1 MNEDKFSISKDL
13 LRLMCFIL
21 PQFKPRYLSD
31 LHREL
36 NSNQIEET
44 IVYDA
49 FASISGDDR
58 FYAFFNKD
66 KSLPEEKELFF
77 RENGFFY
84 GKLENP
90 IFPKKVNEFCLKLA
104 WLANPND

>member
-21 PQFKPRYLSD
+21 PQFKPRYISD

-36 NSNQIEET
+36 NPNQIEET
-44 IVYDA
+44 IVWDA

-58 FYAFFNKD
+58 FLFYAFLIRRNLFLKKKNYFLEKMVF
-66 KSLPEEKELFF
+66 SPENWRTQFF
-77 RENGFFY
+77 
-84 GKLENP
+84 L
-90 IFPKKVNEFCLKLA
+90 KK
-104 WLANPND
+104 